1 MVFDRVLT
9 NAQKYYQWIA
19 YWNNEDIDIAEIFH
33 RDVIVRQ
40 APNEKHGIESV
51 IEMVKQG
58 REPFDP
64 IFFTVA
70 LEPIDDGVMLAARW
84 KCQGTYVGGI
94 PGASAKPG
102 KEIVFGGAD
111 IWRFSDG
118 LVSDYWVSSDGL
130 WLMEQ
135 LNS

>member
-1 MVFDRVLT
+1 MDFERDLT
-9 NAQKYYQWIA
+9 LAQKYYQWIA
-19 YWNNEDIDIAEIFH
+19 YWNGEDIDIDEVFH

-40 APNEKHGIESV
+40 APHEKHGIEAV
-51 IEMVKQG
+51 KEMVVQG
-58 REPFDP
+58 RAPFSP
-64 IFFTVA
+64 IFFTVDV
-70 LEPIDDGVMLAARW
+70 EPIHDSHMLAARW
-84 KCQGTYVGGI
+84 KCHGTYVGGL
-94 PGASAKPG
+94 PETTAEPG

-111 IWRFSDG
+111 FWRFSDG